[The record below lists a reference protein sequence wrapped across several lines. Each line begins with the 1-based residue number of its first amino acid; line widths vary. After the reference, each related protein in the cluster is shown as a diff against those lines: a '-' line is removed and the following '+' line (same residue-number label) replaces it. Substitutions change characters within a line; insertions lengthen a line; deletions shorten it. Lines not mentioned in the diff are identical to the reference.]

1 MINEHITEKNKI
13 IAKGKDETSRNNNRK
28 YLIENMASKI
38 FMISA
43 SISVISLLLI
53 IGFVFYKGLTPF
65 IFKGYS
71 FVDFLIGTDWLPNSD
86 KFGVSSMIIASI
98 LATLGSLIIGVP
110 IGILT
115 AIFLAE
121 IAPKPVQKLILP
133 AVELLAGIPSVLY
146 GLFGLAFIV
155 PKIQSTL
162 NLPKGQSLLA
172 VILVLAIM
180 MLPTIISV
188 SQTAIKAVPKSYK
201 EGSLALGASE
211 IETIFKVILPAAK
224 SGILAAIVLGVG
236 RAIGETMAVILVG
249 GNSPVIPSSIVDSV
263 RPLTTNIALEMGYA
277 YGTHQEMLF
286 ATGVVLF
293 MFILILNLVLRKLT
307 SKGDK

>member
-1 MINEHITEKNKI
+1 MINEQITEKNEIISNDEPKI
-13 IAKGKDETSRNNNRK
+13 SKSNNRK
-28 YLIENMASKI
+28 YLIENIASKI

-43 SISVISLLLI
+43 FISVISLLLI

-65 IFKGYS
+65 LFKGYS
-71 FVDFLIGTDWLPNSD
+71 FMDFIMATDWLPNSD
-86 KFGVSSMIIASI
+86 KFGVTSMIAASV

-110 IGILT
+110 IGIFT
-115 AIFLAE
+115 ATFLA
-121 IAPKPVQKLILP
+121 APKSVQRIILP
-133 AVELLAGIPSVLY
+133 AVELLSGIPSVLY

-155 PKIQSTL
+155 PKIQSIL

-188 SQTAIKAVPKSYK
+188 SQTAIKAVPASYK
-201 EGSLALGASE
+201 EGSLALGASTT
-211 IETIFKVILPAAK
+211 ETIFRVTLPAAK
-224 SGILAAIVLGVG
+224 SGILAAVVLGVG
-236 RAIGETMAVILVG
+236 RAIGETMAVILVA
-249 GNSPVIPSSIVDSV
+249 GNSPVIPTSIVDSV

>member
-1 MINEHITEKNKI
+1 MINEQVSQKNQIITENKSSNNKKYI
-13 IAKGKDETSRNNNRK
+13 VEKISSKVFMTSAFIAV
-28 YLIENMASKI
+28 ASL
-38 FMISA
+38 
-43 SISVISLLLI
+43 VLI

-65 IFKGYS
+65 LFKGYS
-71 FVDFLIGTDWLPNSD
+71 FMDFLTGTEWIPSADEFGILP
-86 KFGVSSMIIASI
+86 MIVASI
-98 LATLGSLIIGVP
+98 LATAGSLIIGVP

-115 AIFLAE
+115 AVFLAE
-121 IAPKPVQKLILP
+121 IAPKSVQKIISP

-155 PKIQSTL
+155 PNIQNML

-188 SQTAIKAVPKSYK
+188 SQTAIKAVPMTYR
-201 EGSLALGASE
+201 EGSLALGASK
-211 IETIFKVILPAAK
+211 IETIFKVVLPSAK
-224 SGILAAIVLGVG
+224 SGILAAVVLGVG
-236 RAIGETMAVILVG
+236 RAIGETMAVILVA
-249 GNSPVIPSSIVDSV
+249 GNSPVIPTSIVDSV

-293 MFILILNLVLRKLT
+293 AFILVLNLVLRKLT
-307 SKGDK
+307 NKGE

>member
-121 IAPKPVQKLILP
+121 IAPKPVQ
-133 AVELLAGIPSVLY
+133 
-146 GLFGLAFIV
+146 
-155 PKIQSTL
+155 
-162 NLPKGQSLLA
+162 
-172 VILVLAIM
+172 
-180 MLPTIISV
+180 
-188 SQTAIKAVPKSYK
+188 
-201 EGSLALGASE
+201 
-211 IETIFKVILPAAK
+211 
-224 SGILAAIVLGVG
+224 
-236 RAIGETMAVILVG
+236 
-249 GNSPVIPSSIVDSV
+249 
-263 RPLTTNIALEMGYA
+263 TNI
-277 YGTHQEMLF
+277 
-286 ATGVVLF
+286 
-293 MFILILNLVLRKLT
+293 T
-307 SKGDK
+307 SC

>member
-1 MINEHITEKNKI
+1 MINQHITGKNQI
-13 IAKGKDETSRNNNRK
+13 VTKDKNRKNNDRK
-28 YLIENMASKI
+28 YLIENISSKV

-43 SISVISLLLI
+43 WISVISLLLI

-65 IFKGYS
+65 LFKGYS
-71 FVDFLIGTDWLPNSD
+71 FVDFLTGSDWLPSSD
-86 KFGVSSMIIASI
+86 KFGVAPMIVASI
-98 LATLGSLIIGVP
+98 LATIGSLIIGVP
-110 IGILT
+110 IGIFT
-115 AIFLAE
+115 AVFLAE
-121 IAPKPVQKLILP
+121 IAPKSVQKIISP

-155 PKIQSTL
+155 PNIQKLL

-188 SQTAIKAVPKSYK
+188 SQTAIKSVPRAYK
-201 EGSLALGASE
+201 EGSLALGASK

-224 SGILAAIVLGVG
+224 SGILAAVVLGIG
-236 RAIGETMAVILVG
+236 RAIGETMAVILVA

-307 SKGDK
+307 NKGEQ